1 MRAAVVTRY
10 GPPEAVVITEVPNP
24 TPRTGEVVVRV
35 EAAAVTSGDA
45 RMRAGRF
52 PAGFGMLARLGI
64 GVSGPRKKVLGIAV
78 AGTVE
83 STGATGSGFPPGTR
97 VAAMIGGGLG
107 GHAELARVPIAR
119 LARLPEQVSFEDAAG
134 LLFGGGTAL
143 QFLRERAH
151 LQPGERVL
159 INGAS
164 GAVGSSAVQLA
175 KHLGAHITAVSS
187 ARNRSFALRL
197 GADEHVDYAVTPVE
211 DLDARYDVVLDTVG
225 NLSRR
230 SGRQL
235 LSPTGRLILAVAGLA
250 DTVTARGNVIAGPI
264 PERTADI
271 TELLTLAATGALD
284 PVTSVAGGLESIE
297 DAYAVVDSGRKVG
310 NLVILP
316 SS

>member
-24 TPRTGEVVVRV
+24 TPRTGEVIVRV

-64 GVSGPRKKVLGIAV
+64 GVRGPRKKVIGIAV

-83 STGATGSGFPPGTR
+83 SSGATDSGFPPGTR
-97 VAAMIGGGLG
+97 VAAMIGSGLG

-151 LQPGERVL
+151 VQPGERVL

-175 KHLGAHITAVSS
+175 KHLGAHTTAISS

-197 GADEHVDYAVTPVE
+197 GADEHVDYTSTPVG
-211 DLDARYDVVLDTVG
+211 DLDARYDVILDTVG

-230 SGRQL
+230 SGRHL

-250 DTVTARGNVIAGPI
+250 DTVAARGNVIAGPI

-271 TELLTLAATGALD
+271 TELLELAATGALD
-284 PVTSVAGGLESIE
+284 PVTSVAGGLESIR

-316 SS
+316 ND